1 MGTNI
6 INEITP
12 ELEKLN
18 ESILKQDYK
27 NSNIIYT
34 EIKKKINKNKKGR

>member
-34 EIKKKINKNKKGR
+34 EIKKN